1 PETGHVFN
9 TGHGLVPA
17 TPPDAVARLTDYVRE
32 RTSQA
37 VPA

>member
-1 PETGHVFN
+1 VFN

-32 RTSQA
+32 RTSRSA
-37 VPA
+37 